1 MKLENLRV
9 AVLGDSITQGV
20 GVADP
25 KSCYHALLAEK
36 YHWNAT
42 VDGISG
48 TRIAPQEKVWD
59 WEEPRM
65 KEDFCGRVKNLPQDA
80 DLLIF
85 FGGTN
90 DFGHGDTPF
99 GAWGDHKPSTF
110 CGAVFSMMRE
120 MVERLPGAVKVIC
133 TPLHRLNEG
142 NPCGDVKPQPVA
154 TLEEYVEIIRK
165 TAAYFALPVMDF
177 YALSG
182 LQPRVPIIQQAYV
195 PDGLH
200 PNEEGHKLLAARLEG
215 YLLSL

>member
-110 CGAVFSMMRE
+110 CGAVFSMMR
-120 MVERLPGAVKVIC
+120 PIC
-133 TPLHRLNEG
+133 SRR
-142 NPCGDVKPQPVA
+142 CSS
-154 TLEEYVEIIRK
+154 
-165 TAAYFALPVMDF
+165 DF
-177 YALSG
+177 GRA
-182 LQPRVPIIQQAYV
+182 
-195 PDGLH
+195 D
-200 PNEEGHKLLAARLEG
+200 AARPFAFRVALIE
-215 YLLSL
+215 LPPRPPIVFTCLK